1 MERVIFS
8 ALAAIAV
15 LASPAAAQTRP
26 AAAKAKT
33 AAAAP
38 AGNKGVSR
46 EDYLKNADLE
56 FKKIDRNA
64 DGLMDDAEIE
74 AAGQSIAQARQNAQN
89 KALFD
94 RLDADKNGALS
105 PAEFAVLAGRKVRI
119 DAAPMM
125 KNFDTNNDGRISALE
140 FKTGKVT
147 KFNELDK
154 DRNGTLSADEIRASR
169 KVGAPAK

>member
-1 MERVIFS
+1 MIGLGYSFRFGGNSPLE
-8 ALAAIAV
+8 LA
-15 LASPAAAQTRP
+15 
-26 AAAKAKT
+26 
-33 AAAAP
+33 
-38 AGNKGVSR
+38 
-46 EDYLKNADLE
+46 
-56 FKKIDRNA
+56 
-64 DGLMDDAEIE
+64 IE
-74 AAGQSIAQARQNAQN
+74 AGRGLSGPGGPDNRIGLNLRIAQ
-89 KALFD
+89 
-94 RLDADKNGALS
+94 S